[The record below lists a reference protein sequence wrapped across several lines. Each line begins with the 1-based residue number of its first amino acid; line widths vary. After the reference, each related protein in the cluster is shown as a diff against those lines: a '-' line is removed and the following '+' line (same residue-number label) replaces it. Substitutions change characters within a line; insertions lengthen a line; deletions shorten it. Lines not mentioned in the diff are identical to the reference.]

1 MPKRAGRARPPPSPF
16 VQLRRMTEQAGLRST
31 LRRPYLHCDY
41 LHVAEN
47 LHLLCELLGGRDET
61 QLEQTI
67 ELDEALL
74 GAPRFL
80 RLARGG
86 SRQLPEI
93 LRMHSDGLVD
103 SSQPH
108 NVALTSGIVCLH
120 PAALAIEL

>member
-1 MPKRAGRARPPPSPF
+1 MSSRFGAWQCNPYFTSHTRGAPPLLYNL
-16 VQLRRMTEQAGLRST
+16 Q
-31 LRRPYLHCDY
+31 
-41 LHVAEN
+41 VAEN

-120 PAALAIEL
+120 PAALAIELWL